1 MHKEHVIVVDDLVA
15 SVEALYQKFG
25 MWRVVGAFV
34 AAARRQRRTANALS
48 DLSAHMLRDIGMP
61 EEGEDFLLPR
71 KPSLW
76 DIRL

>member
-1 MHKEHVIVVDDLVA
+1 MHKEQSLVVDDLVA

-25 MWRVVGAFV
+25 MWRVVAAFV
-34 AAARRQRRTANALS
+34 AAARRQRHTANVLS
-48 DLSAHMLRDIGMP
+48 DLSPHMLRDIGMP